1 LLCHHHVD
9 EIFVEDVEDVVAGRE
24 FAVFAGGRAPFEDLL
39 GSQDKVSAEGSEL
52 GKEDVLPG
60 YHRVN
65 QRHII
70 ISFKRIKDVYL
81 ILCLDERKLT
91 MSL

>member
-1 LLCHHHVD
+1 
-9 EIFVEDVEDVVAGRE
+9 
-24 FAVFAGGRAPFEDLL
+24 LL
-39 GSQDKVSAEGSEL
+39 GSQDKVAAEGSEL

-70 ISFKRIKDVYL
+70 ISFKRIKDAYV
-81 ILCLDERKLT
+81 II
-91 MSL
+91 MFG